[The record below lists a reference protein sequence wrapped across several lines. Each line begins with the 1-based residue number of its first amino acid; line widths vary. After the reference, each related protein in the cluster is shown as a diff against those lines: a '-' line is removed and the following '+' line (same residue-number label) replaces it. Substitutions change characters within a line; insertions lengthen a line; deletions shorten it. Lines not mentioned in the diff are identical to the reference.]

1 VAAPF
6 EGEPV
11 PSLTDLVPDPTALET
26 LHTGSTWAEGPCW
39 IPATRTLRWS
49 DIPGDR
55 ILQWAPSEDAAS
67 GGTVSVY
74 ADGVEFTNGRTLD
87 RDGSVVQCSHGL
99 RRVERDREGVVTPIT
114 SRWGAVAYNSP
125 NDVVVARDGS
135 VWFTDPAYGITQ
147 PREGHP
153 GVREYGDHWVFRC
166 GPDGEDLR
174 PVVLDVDE
182 PNGLAFSPDE
192 RVLYVASSDSARPV
206 IRAYDVVTDAE
217 AAPVATDAEA
227 APGVPGVR
235 VKNGRDLVRFA
246 PGEGVPDGIRV
257 DEAGRIWSSAAVG
270 VFVSTPDGTRIG
282 TIPVPEVVANLCFG
296 GDDGRD
302 LFITAT
308 TSVHRIRTTTRD
320 AARR

>member
-1 VAAPF
+1 M
-6 EGEPV
+6 

-39 IPATRTLRWS
+39 VPTTRTLRWS

-55 ILQWAPSEDAAS
+55 VLQWSAADGS
-67 GGTVSVY
+67 VSVY
-74 ADGVEFTNGRTLD
+74 AQGVEFTNGRTLD
-87 RDGSVVQCSHGL
+87 HDGSVVQCSHGR
-99 RRVERDREGVVTPIT
+99 RRVERDRDGVVTPIT
-114 SRWGAVAYNSP
+114 TRWGAVAYNSP

-153 GVREYGDHWVFRC
+153 GEREYGDHWVFRC
-166 GPDGEDLR
+166 GPNGEDLR
-174 PVVLDVDE
+174 PVVLDADE

-192 RVLYVASSDSARPV
+192 RVLYVASSDGDRPV
-206 IRAYDVVTDAE
+206 IRAYDVVTDA
-217 AAPVATDAEA
+217 PA
-227 APGVPGVR
+227 APGVRGVR

-246 PGEGVPDGIRV
+246 PGEGVPDGLRV
-257 DEAGRIWSSAAVG
+257 DEAGRIWTSAAVG
-270 VFVSTPDGTRIG
+270 VFVYEPDGTRIG
-282 TIPVPEVVANLCFG
+282 VVPVPETVANLCFG

>member
-1 VAAPF
+1 MPR
-6 EGEPV
+6 
-11 PSLTDLVPDPTALET
+11 LTDLVPDPTALET

-39 IPATRTLRWS
+39 VPATRTLRWS

-55 ILQWAPSEDAAS
+55 VLQWAAS
-67 GGTVSVY
+67 DGTVSVY

-87 RDGSVVQCSHGL
+87 HDGSVVQCSHGR
-99 RRVERDREGVVTPIT
+99 RRVERDRDGVVTPIT
-114 SRWGAVAYNSP
+114 TRWGAVAYNSP

-153 GVREYGDHWVFRC
+153 GEREYGDHWVFRC

-192 RVLYVASSDSARPV
+192 RVLYVASSDGDRPV
-206 IRAYDVVTDAE
+206 IRAYDVVTDA
-217 AAPVATDAEA
+217 PA

-246 PGEGVPDGIRV
+246 PGEGVPDGLRV
-257 DEAGRIWSSAAVG
+257 DEDGRIWTSAAVG
-270 VFVSTPDGTRIG
+270 VFVHEPDGTRIG
-282 TIPVPEVVANLCFG
+282 VVPVPETVANLCFG

>member
-1 VAAPF
+1 MRTA
-6 EGEPV
+6 E
-11 PSLTDLVPDPTALET
+11 LVPDPTALET
-26 LHTGSTWAEGPCW
+26 LDTGSTWAEGPCW

-55 ILQWAPSEDAAS
+55 IMQWSAAE
-67 GGTVSVY
+67 GTVSVY
-74 ADGVEFTNGRTLD
+74 ADGVEYTNGRTLD

-99 RRVERDREGVVTPIT
+99 RRVERDRDGTVTPIT
-114 SRWGAVAYNSP
+114 SSWGGVRYNSP
-125 NDVVVARDGS
+125 NDVVVTRDGS

-166 GPDGEDLR
+166 GPAGEDLR

-192 RVLYVASSDSARPV
+192 RVLYVASSDRTRPV
-206 IRAYDVVTDAE
+206 IRAYDVVVDAD
-217 AAPVATDAEA
+217 AAG
-227 APGVPGVR
+227 APAVR

-246 PGEGVPDGIRV
+246 PDEGVPDGIRV
-257 DEAGRIWSSAAVG
+257 DEAGRIWSSSALG
-270 VFVSTPDGTRIG
+270 VVISSADGVRIG
-282 TIPVPEVVANLCFG
+282 TVPVPEVVSNLCFG
-296 GDDGRD
+296 GDDGRT

>member
-1 VAAPF
+1 VS
-6 EGEPV
+6 V
-11 PSLTDLVPDPTALET
+11 PSLTDLVPDPTALDT
-26 LHTGSTWAEGPCW
+26 LHMGSTWAEGPCW
-39 IPATRTLRWS
+39 VPATRTLRWS

-55 ILQWAPSEDAAS
+55 VLQWSAGDGAV
-67 GGTVSVY
+67 TVY
-74 ADGVEFTNGRTLD
+74 AEGVEFTNGRTLDRD

-99 RRVERDREGVVTPIT
+99 RRVERDRDGVVTPIT
-114 SRWGAVAYNSP
+114 SSWGAVRFNSP

-174 PVVLDVDE
+174 PVVLDLDQ

-192 RVLYVASSDSARPV
+192 RVLYVASSDGDRPV
-206 IRAYDVVTDAE
+206 IRAYDVVLDG
-217 AAPVATDAEA
+217 EA

-235 VKNGRDLVRFA
+235 VKNGRDVVTLA

-257 DEAGRIWSSAAVG
+257 DEDGRIWSSSAVG
-270 VFVSTPDGTRIG
+270 VVVCEPDGTRIG
-282 TIPVPEVVANLCFG
+282 TVPVPEVVANLCFG
-296 GDDGRD
+296 GDDGRT
-302 LFITAT
+302 LFVTAT

-320 AARR
+320 TARR

>member
-1 VAAPF
+1 MPA
-6 EGEPV
+6 

-26 LHTGSTWAEGPCW
+26 LDTGSTWAEGPCW

-55 ILQWAPSEDAAS
+55 VLQWSAAD
-67 GGTVSVY
+67 GAVTEY
-74 ADGVEFTNGRTLD
+74 ATGVEFTNGRTLD

-99 RRVERDREGVVTPIT
+99 RRVERDRDGTVTPVTT
-114 SRWGAVAYNSP
+114 SWGAVRFNSP
-125 NDVVVARDGS
+125 NDVVVTRDGS

-153 GVREYGDHWVFRC
+153 GAREYGDHWVFRC

-192 RVLYVASSDSARPV
+192 RVLYVASSDRARPV
-206 IRAYDVVTDAE
+206 IRAYDVVTDG
-217 AAPVATDAEA
+217 DA
-227 APGVPGVR
+227 APGLPGVR

-257 DEAGRIWSSAAVG
+257 DEGGRLWSSSAVG
-270 VFVSTPDGTRIG
+270 VFVHTADGTRIG
-282 TIPVPEVVANLCFG
+282 TVPVPEVVANLCFG
-296 GDDGRD
+296 GDDGRT
-302 LFITAT
+302 LFVTAT